1 MRITLNNREEIFDDQ
16 QMSVQELLEVKNFSF
31 RMLVIKVNGKLIKKN
46 DYQTTFLS
54 DGDDVMVLHLISG
67 G

>member
-1 MRITLNNREEIFDDQ
+1 MYITLNNRPENFDHDKLTVSEILVLKKFT
-16 QMSVQELLEVKNFSF
+16 F

-46 DYQTTFLS
+46 KYQFAEVV
-54 DGDDVMVLHLISG
+54 DGDNIQILHMISG

>member
-1 MRITLNNREEIFDDQ
+1 MNITLNNRPEFFDHDKLTISEI
-16 QMSVQELLEVKNFSF
+16 LALKNFTF

-46 DYQTTFLS
+46 KYAHAEVV
-54 DGDDVMVLHLISG
+54 DGDNIQILHMISG